1 MPVCRLPRLTACL
14 VQSPGQKPSAWD
26 GGSPDSSFAFS
37 PFYISAQ
44 RLLVAF
50 NASSESMP
58 SGPTTLPNIAAAE
71 PPHDEKLP
79 ATKRSGPTA
88 ERTLVFCGGGE
99 LVHPRSLADF
109 LPHAGGSAALLFV
122 VNAAN
127 DTTALVGALCLL
139 RGFLRLHPANLC
151 LVAQEHLYG
160 RLILLLRAKPATLL
174 CERVCAALAA
184 VALDDDPATEG
195 VEPASD
201 EDACT
206 GTIARMDK
214 WRRRSLIV
222 DVRSARHVLLD
233 AALWSEAPP
242 TTQRY
247 WVQALHG
254 LLSEDGRG
262 AWNANMLLNAGLL
275 ETVMQ
280 LVKSG
285 VLVSSG
291 AHLLAARL
299 ALRVWHSVK
308 VASESTQLVHD
319 FLLQTL
325 AASLP
330 PFPAVAACPP
340 PVDVLLLCLRMLCRM
355 ATHLGGL
362 LEGRVGE
369 TSGPAAI
376 PHSGSRA
383 VLLLLQPSLLLLFLH
398 PSCEPRAVS
407 LALRMIATLLHLSH
421 KHPTLIS
428 FEPAF
433 REAGGFDRLAV
444 LLPLHAHVPDV
455 YLPIVGLLLGKSLS
469 LEQNPPPEDSVALQA
484 ACDSLVAEARPP
496 AHWLPEALSVL
507 SLLIREGLR
516 IAASGATLGQQ
527 SPSREG
533 LEDGEPD
540 GPASQEE
547 PSTSSFAVVRQQLQ
561 LCMAVFRALGT
572 VIEQHPDNFVLTLL
586 QRIDVLQRL
595 GSAIGVVWLY
605 ARNVADDKVGQ
616 GQGRTTPGTID
627 TSVVMRILSQ
637 LLLQVVRRALG
648 SLAATLGGTCGA
660 WVHHSSGPIRPRG
673 RYFEGRVS
681 RRTACS
687 SSRRC

>member
-1 MPVCRLPRLTACL
+1 
-14 VQSPGQKPSAWD
+14 
-26 GGSPDSSFAFS
+26 
-37 PFYISAQ
+37 
-44 RLLVAF
+44 
-50 NASSESMP
+50 
-58 SGPTTLPNIAAAE
+58 
-71 PPHDEKLP
+71 
-79 ATKRSGPTA
+79 
-88 ERTLVFCGGGE
+88 LVFCGGGE
-99 LVHPRSLADF
+99 LVHPRSLADV

-160 RLILLLRAKPATLL
+160 RLNLLLRAKPATLL

-262 AWNANMLLNAGLL
+262 AWNANMLLNAGLI

-285 VLVSSG
+285 VLISSG

-340 PVDVLLLCLRMLCRM
+340 AVDVLLLCLRMLCRM

-362 LEGRVGE
+362 LEGLIGE

-469 LEQNPPPEDSVALQA
+469 LEHNPPPEDSIALQA

-507 SLLIREGLR
+507 TLLIREGLR

-533 LEDGEPD
+533 LEDGPK

-572 VIEQHPDNFVLTLL
+572 VIEQHPDHFVLTLL

-627 TSVVMRILSQ
+627 TSVVMGILSQ
-637 LLLQVVRRALG
+637 LLLQAVRRALG
-648 SLAATLGGTCGA
+648 SLAVTLGGTSGA
-660 WVHHSSGPIRPRG
+660 
-673 RYFEGRVS
+673 
-681 RRTACS
+681 
-687 SSRRC
+687 

>member
-1 MPVCRLPRLTACL
+1 
-14 VQSPGQKPSAWD
+14 
-26 GGSPDSSFAFS
+26 
-37 PFYISAQ
+37 
-44 RLLVAF
+44 
-50 NASSESMP
+50 MP

-71 PPHDEKLP
+71 SPHDEKLS
-79 ATKRSGPTA
+79 ATKRSGAAA

-122 VNAAN
+122 VNAAH
-127 DTTALVGALCLL
+127 DATSLVGALCLL

-151 LVAQEHLYG
+151 LVAQENLYS
-160 RLILLLRAKPATLL
+160 RLVLLLRAKPATLL
-174 CERVCAALAA
+174 CERACAAFVA
-184 VALDDDPATEG
+184 VALDDDLTSEG
-195 VEPASD
+195 LEPAGD

-206 GTIARMDK
+206 STIGCMDK

-222 DVRSARHVLLD
+222 DVRSARHVLLS
-233 AALWSEAPP
+233 ASLWSEVPP

-247 WVQALHG
+247 WMQALHG

-285 VLVSSG
+285 VLVNSG

-330 PFPAVAACPP
+330 PYLAAAARPP

-355 ATHLGGL
+355 TTHLGGL
-362 LEGRVGE
+362 LEGLTGDAA
-369 TSGPAAI
+369 SGPAAI

-383 VLLLLQPSLLLLFLH
+383 VLLLLQPPLLLLFLH

-407 LALRMIATLLHLSH
+407 LALRMITTLLHLSH
-421 KHPTLIS
+421 NHPTLVS

-455 YLPIVGLLLGKSLS
+455 YLPILGLLLGKSLS
-469 LEQNPPPEDSVALQA
+469 LEQNPPPEDSAALQA

-496 AHWLPEALSVL
+496 VHWVPEVLSVL
-507 SLLIREGLR
+507 SLLVREGLR
-516 IAASGATLGQQ
+516 IAASGATLAPQ

-533 LEDGEPD
+533 GDDAVPG
-540 GPASQEE
+540 GAGRREE
-547 PSTSSFAVVRQQLQ
+547 STASSFTVVRQQLQ
-561 LCMAVFRALGT
+561 LCMAVLRALGT
-572 VIEQHPDNFVLTLL
+572 VINQHPDDFVLTLL

-605 ARNVADDKVGQ
+605 ARNVADDKAGQ
-616 GQGRTTPGTID
+616 VQGRITPGTID

-637 LLLQVVRRALG
+637 LLLQVVPRALG
-648 SLAATLGGTCGA
+648 SLAAVLCL
-660 WVHHSSGPIRPRG
+660 
-673 RYFEGRVS
+673 
-681 RRTACS
+681 RRTCLSPKCPDWPVAAGA
-687 SSRRC
+687 SR

>member
-1 MPVCRLPRLTACL
+1 
-14 VQSPGQKPSAWD
+14 
-26 GGSPDSSFAFS
+26 
-37 PFYISAQ
+37 
-44 RLLVAF
+44 
-50 NASSESMP
+50 MP

-71 PPHDEKLP
+71 PPHDEKFS
-79 ATKRSGPTA
+79 ATKRSGATA

-99 LVHPRSLADF
+99 LVHPRSLADV

-122 VNAAN
+122 MNAAN

-151 LVAQEHLYG
+151 LVAQENLYG
-160 RLILLLRAKPATLL
+160 RLILLLRAKPAALL
-174 CERVCAALAA
+174 CERVCAALVAM
-184 VALDDDPATEG
+184 ALDDDPTTESLA
-195 VEPASD
+195 PASD

-206 GTIARMDK
+206 GTIGRMDK

-222 DVRSARHVLLD
+222 DVRSARHALLD
-233 AALWSEAPP
+233 ASLWSEAPP

-247 WVQALHG
+247 WMQALHG

-280 LVKSG
+280 LMKSG

-299 ALRVWHSVK
+299 ALRVWHSSK

-330 PFPAVAACPP
+330 PFPAAAACPP

-355 ATHLGGL
+355 TTHLGGL
-362 LEGRVGE
+362 LEGLTGE

-407 LALRMIATLLHLSH
+407 LALRMIASLLHLSH
-421 KHPTLIS
+421 NHPTLVN

-433 REAGGFDRLAV
+433 REASGFDRLAV
-444 LLPLHAHVPDV
+444 LLPLHTHVPDV
-455 YLPIVGLLLGKSLS
+455 YLPILGLLLGKSLS
-469 LEQNPPPEDSVALQA
+469 LEQNPPPEDSIALQT
-484 ACDSLVAEARPP
+484 ACDSLVAQARQA

-527 SPSREG
+527 SPSRERPE
-533 LEDGEPD
+533 EDGVPD
-540 GPASQEE
+540 RPGSQEE
-547 PSTSSFAVVRQQLQ
+547 SSTSSFAVVRQQLQ
-561 LCMAVFRALGT
+561 LCMAVLRALGT
-572 VIEQHPDNFVLTLL
+572 LIKQHPDDFVLTLL

-627 TSVVMRILSQ
+627 TSVLMRILSQ
-637 LLLQVVRRALG
+637 LLLQVVRRAIG
-648 SLAATLGGTCGA
+648 SLAAVVSPVHWLITQWSDWPTMAGTSREGSRDA
-660 WVHHSSGPIRPRG
+660 RLAAAGDAARPPP
-673 RYFEGRVS
+673 V
-681 RRTACS
+681 T
-687 SSRRC
+687 